1 MNETSDRCR
10 NWGPGRS
17 PRAAARVVVFAD
29 RSPSREPGGPN
40 ESPRVIQC
48 EPTHPGLELKCA

>member
-1 MNETSDRCR
+1 MNETSDRCGT
-10 NWGPGRS
+10 WGPGRS

-40 ESPRVIQC
+40 ESPGSYDSSSAI
-48 EPTHPGLELKCA
+48 PA